1 MAIDSWNGS
10 SAKIRDFVDSE
21 SSIKV
26 LEQKMPEIQKI
37 ADQAIDIMADGFQFS
52 DVISMFEFIGPL
64 MNLAEEIEELT
75 NVQKEQFV
83 VDAVWF
89 VYKTVDTYPDGESNR
104 INVPLL
110 FGAMETSFE
119 KKVLDF
125 ATRSAVKAVY
135 NFGKEN
141 GWF

>member
-1 MAIDSWNGS
+1 MAVDSWKIS
-10 SAKIRDFVDSE
+10 SAKVRDFVTTE
-21 SSIKV
+21 SSIDV
-26 LEQKMPEIQKI
+26 LEQRMPEIQKI

-64 MNLAEEIEELT
+64 MNLVKEMEGLT
-75 NVQKEQFV
+75 NAQKEQFV

-135 NFGKEN
+135 SFGKEK

>member
-1 MAIDSWNGS
+1 MAIDSWQVSNV
-10 SAKIRDFVDSE
+10 KVRDLVDTKSN
-21 SSIKV
+21 IPI
-26 LEQKMPEIQKI
+26 LEQKLSEIQSI
-37 ADQAIDIMADGFQFS
+37 ADQAIDIMADGFQFT
-52 DVISMFEFIGPL
+52 DVISMYKFVGPL
-64 MNLAEEIEELT
+64 MDMAKEIEEFDGA
-75 NVQKEQFV
+75 QKEQFV

-89 VYKTVDTYPDGESNR
+89 IYKTVDTYPDGESNR

-110 FGAMETSFE
+110 FGSMETAFE

-135 NFGKEN
+135 GFGKEH

>member
-1 MAIDSWNGS
+1 MAIDSWNNS
-10 SAKIRDFVDSE
+10 SAKVRDFVSTE
-21 SSIKV
+21 SSIEV
-26 LEQKMPEIQKI
+26 LEQRLPEIRKI
-37 ADQAIDIMADGFQFS
+37 ADEVIDIMSDGFQFS

-64 MNLAEEIEELT
+64 MSLAKEIEEFSGI
-75 NVQKEQFV
+75 QKEQFV

-89 VYKTVDTYPDGESNR
+89 IYKTVDTYPDGESNR
-104 INVPLL
+104 INIPLL

-119 KKVLDF
+119 KKALDF

-135 NFGKEN
+135 SFAKEK

>member
-1 MAIDSWNGS
+1 MAVDSWQVSNT
-10 SAKIRDFVDSE
+10 KVRDFVETKE
-21 SSIKV
+21 SVSI
-26 LEQKMPEIQKI
+26 LEQKLPEIQRI
-37 ADQAIDIMADGFQFS
+37 ADQAIDIMADGFQFT
-52 DVISMFEFIGPL
+52 DVISMYKFIGPL
-64 MNLAEEIEELT
+64 MSMAKEVEELS
-75 NVQKEQFV
+75 NEQKEQFV

-110 FGAMETSFE
+110 FGSMETAFE

-135 NFGKEN
+135 GFGKEH
-141 GWF
+141 GYF